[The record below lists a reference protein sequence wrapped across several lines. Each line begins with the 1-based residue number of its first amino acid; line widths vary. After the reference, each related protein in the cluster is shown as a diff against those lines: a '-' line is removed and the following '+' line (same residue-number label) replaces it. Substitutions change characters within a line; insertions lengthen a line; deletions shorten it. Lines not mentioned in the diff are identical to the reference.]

1 MTMYDISG
9 VRGGW
14 DLRVGFKVDIKRD
27 YMGDIREYFEESIF
41 LAFKGSR
48 QVRWT

>member
-1 MTMYDISG
+1 M

-14 DLRVGFKVDIKRD
+14 DFKVDFKVDIKREHR
-27 YMGDIREYFEESIF
+27 GDIKEYFEESIF
-41 LAFKGSR
+41 LAFKGSG